1 MAGSDVYLG
10 AVDGLEQEIA
20 VIAAVLNHRH
30 IFIGGKKHP
39 CPDNPIYI

>member
-10 AVDGLEQEIA
+10 TVDGLEQEIA

-30 IFIGGKKHP
+30 IFIGDKKHL